1 MRTVVYTGNRAVY
14 ESMGAACRSMIYH
27 RGADK
32 IFLLTEDDVFPE
44 QLPECVENINV
55 RGQKFFLPDGPN
67 FRNRWSYLALMK
79 AAVPLM
85 PNISGRVLV
94 MDIDALVCGNID
106 ALWGLPKGPLYMARE
121 VGRREE
127 YYNSGVMLMDTEDL
141 FADFT
146 EVVRQINVRHYDF
159 GDQDV
164 INQIMR
170 GRIKTL
176 PPEYNVSDWTVKPA
190 GETLIKHY
198 AAIRDWS
205 REPIY
210 LQYAR
215 MSWDEAMR
223 GPADRP
229 PCPPPPVFTR

>member
-14 ESMGAACRSMIYH
+14 DSMIAACKSMIYH

-32 IFLLTEDDVFPE
+32 IYLLTEDDVFPE

-55 RGQKFFLPDGPN
+55 RGQTFYKPDGPN
-67 FRNRWSYLALMK
+67 FRSRWSYLALMK

-85 PNISGRVLV
+85 PEISGRVLV
-94 MDIDALVCGNID
+94 MDIDAFVCGSLD
-106 ALWGLPKGPLYMARE
+106 DLWSLPHGPLYMARE

-141 FADFT
+141 SADFT
-146 EVVRQINVRHYDF
+146 EVVRQINVRRYDF
-159 GDQDV
+159 GDQDA
-164 INQIMR
+164 INQVLR
-170 GRIKTL
+170 GRIKQL
-176 PPEYNVSDWTVKPA
+176 PPEYNVSDWTVRTDR
-190 GETLIKHY
+190 ETRIRHY
-198 AAIRDWS
+198 AAVRDWS
-205 REPIY
+205 REEIY

-223 GPADRP
+223 GPA
-229 PCPPPPVFTR
+229 